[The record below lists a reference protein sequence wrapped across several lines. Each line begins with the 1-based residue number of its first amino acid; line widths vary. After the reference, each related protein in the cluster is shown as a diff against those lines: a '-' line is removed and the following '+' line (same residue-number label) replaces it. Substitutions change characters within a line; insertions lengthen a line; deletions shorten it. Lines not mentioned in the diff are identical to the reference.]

1 MATRD
6 ELLGALIGRY
16 GEARRAEKG
25 RILTEFAEV
34 TGYHRKHAER
44 LLRGACRPD
53 RSRPRPERRV
63 YDEAVREALIVLWE
77 ASDRVCG
84 KRLKPLIPML
94 IAAMERHGHLAL
106 DAEVRARLG
115 AISAATID
123 RVLAPARAKTSSRRR
138 RVASSPA
145 IRRSV
150 PIRTYADWDDPAPG
164 FMEADL
170 VAHSGPMTSGSFV
183 QTLVLTDIASG
194 WTECAPL
201 LFREQQLLGEVMTVV
216 REAMPFPLLGFDTDN
231 DTVFINETIKAWC
244 EAAGVVFT
252 RSRPYRKNDQAHIE
266 QKNGAVVR
274 RMVGYRRLE
283 GLAAARA
290 LARLYRPM
298 RLFVFFQPSFKLA
311 EKRREGALVRKRYHP
326 PLTPHQRL
334 VADPRVPQALKDALD
349 AQHAE
354 LDPVRL
360 LGEIRAAQQA
370 LVEIA
375 DRAPAADAPA
385 ADAEPTLEAFLA
397 GLRLAWREGEVRPTA
412 RPKTSKPRYRTVPDP
427 LEAVIM
433 EMKAWFD
440 ADPGITGRQLLDR
453 LQAADPETYPDTLI
467 RTVQRRLKVWRR
479 EHARTLVIGPSRH
492 RRGGCRSLKLGN
504 IPNEASAVR
513 SGTFLSEAIRRPRR
527 LTLYTRAAQQGDQ
540 APRRRRR
547 HLPLRGVDHTARWRR
562 AAGGQRRLAAP
573 AQIYAGRGH
582 GRTRHPPARGGLHTS
597 DHTRS
602 RLIRWP
608 GTTPEITPH

>member
-1 MATRD
+1 M
-6 ELLGALIGRY
+6 LL
-16 GEARRAEKG
+16 
-25 RILTEFAEV
+25 T
-34 TGYHRKHAER
+34 
-44 LLRGACRPD
+44 
-53 RSRPRPERRV
+53 
-63 YDEAVREALIVLWE
+63 
-77 ASDRVCG
+77 
-84 KRLKPLIPML
+84 
-94 IAAMERHGHLAL
+94 AMERHGHLAL
-106 DAEVRARLG
+106 DAQMRARLEK
-115 AISAATID
+115 ISAATID
-123 RVLAPARAKTSSRRR
+123 RVLRPVRKEAEGGSRRR
-138 RVASSPA
+138 TAPSSA
-145 IRRSV
+145 IRRAV
-150 PIRTYADWDDPAPG
+150 PIRTYADWGDPPPG

-201 LFREQQLLGEVMTVV
+201 LFREQELLGEVMTVMRSV
-216 REAMPFPLLGFDTDN
+216 APFPLLGFDTDN

-298 RLFVFFQPSFKLA
+298 RLFVNFFQPSFKLA

-334 VADPRVPQALKDALD
+334 VADARVPQALKDALD

-360 LGEIRAAQQA
+360 LGEIRAAQRA

-375 DRAPAADAPA
+375 DKGPAADAGA
-385 ADAEPTLEAFLA
+385 AGADPPLDAFLA
-397 GLRLAWREGEVRPTA
+397 GLRLAWQEGEVRPTA
-412 RPKTSKPRYRTVPDP
+412 RPKPAKPRYRTVPDP
-427 LEAVIM
+427 LEAITADL
-433 EMKAWFD
+433 KAWFE

-453 LQAADPETYPDTLI
+453 LQATDPESYPDTLI

-479 EHARTLVIGPSRH
+479 EHARALVLGPSATAE
-492 RRGGCRSLKLGN
+492 
-504 IPNEASAVR
+504 ID
-513 SGTFLSEAIRRPRR
+513 
-527 LTLYTRAAQQGDQ
+527 AA
-540 APRRRRR
+540 A
-547 HLPLRGVDHTARWRR
+547 
-562 AAGGQRRLAAP
+562 
-573 AQIYAGRGH
+573 
-582 GRTRHPPARGGLHTS
+582 
-597 DHTRS
+597 
-602 RLIRWP
+602 
-608 GTTPEITPH
+608 

>member
-1 MATRD
+1 
-6 ELLGALIGRY
+6 
-16 GEARRAEKG
+16 
-25 RILTEFAEV
+25 
-34 TGYHRKHAER
+34 
-44 LLRGACRPD
+44 
-53 RSRPRPERRV
+53 
-63 YDEAVREALIVLWE
+63 
-77 ASDRVCG
+77 
-84 KRLKPLIPML
+84 ML

-106 DAEVRARLG
+106 DPEVRARLG

-123 RVLAPARAKTSSRRR
+123 RVLAPARARTSSRRR

-170 VAHSGPMTSGSFV
+170 VAHSGPSTSGSFV
-183 QTLVLTDIASG
+183 RTLVLTDIASG

-201 LFREQQLLGEVMTVV
+201 LFREQQLLGEVMAVV
-216 REAMPFPLLGFDTDN
+216 REGLPVPLLGFDTDN

-244 EAAGVVFT
+244 EAAGVEFT

-298 RLFVFFQPSFKLA
+298 RLFVNFFQPSFKLA
-311 EKRREGALVRKRYHP
+311 EKRREGALVRKRYHA

-334 VADPRVPQALKDALD
+334 VADARVPQALKDALN

-360 LGEIRAAQQA
+360 LREIRAAQQA

-375 DRAPAADAPA
+375 DKGPPAAKAS
-385 ADAEPTLEAFLA
+385 DAEPPLDAFLA
-397 GLRLAWREGEVRPTA
+397 GLRLAWQEGEVRPTA
-412 RPKTSKPRYRTVPDP
+412 RPKASKPRHRTVPDP
-427 LEAVIM
+427 LEAVTANL
-433 EMKAWFD
+433 KAWFE
-440 ADPGITGRQLLDR
+440 ADPGVTGRELLDR
-453 LQAADPETYPDTLI
+453 LQAARPGSYPDNVI

-479 EHARTLVIGPSRH
+479 EHARALVIGPSATA
-492 RRGGCRSLKLGN
+492 
-504 IPNEASAVR
+504 EAD
-513 SGTFLSEAIRRPRR
+513 
-527 LTLYTRAAQQGDQ
+527 AA
-540 APRRRRR
+540 A
-547 HLPLRGVDHTARWRR
+547 
-562 AAGGQRRLAAP
+562 
-573 AQIYAGRGH
+573 
-582 GRTRHPPARGGLHTS
+582 
-597 DHTRS
+597 
-602 RLIRWP
+602 
-608 GTTPEITPH
+608 

>member
-6 ELLGALIGRY
+6 ELLGALLARYREAGRL
-16 GEARRAEKG
+16 EKG

-44 LLRGACRPD
+44 LLRGACRSD
-53 RSRPRPERRV
+53 RSRPRPERRL
-63 YDEAVREALIVLWE
+63 YDEAVREALILLWE
-77 ASDRVCG
+77 ASDRICG
-84 KRLKPLIPML
+84 KRLRPLIPML

-106 DAEVRARLG
+106 DAGVRERLEK
-115 AISAATID
+115 ISAATID
-123 RVLAPARAKTSSRRR
+123 RVLAPARARTSNRRR

-150 PIRTYADWDDPAPG
+150 PIRTYADWDDPPPG

-170 VAHSGPMTSGSFV
+170 VAHSGPSTSGAFV

-216 REAMPFPLLGFDTDN
+216 REGLPFPLLGFDTDN
-231 DTVFINETIKAWC
+231 DTVFINETVKAWC
-244 EAAGVVFT
+244 EATGVVFT

-274 RMVGYRRLE
+274 RMVGYRRLQ
-283 GLAAARA
+283 GLAAAEA

-298 RLFVFFQPSFKLA
+298 RLFVNFFQPSFKLA

-334 VADPRVPQALKDALD
+334 RVDPRVPEALKEALD
-349 AQHAE
+349 ARHAA

-375 DRAPAADAPA
+375 DKAPPTAGAP
-385 ADAEPTLEAFLA
+385 DVEPPLEVFLA

-412 RPKTSKPRYRTVPDP
+412 RRKASKPRGRTVPDP
-427 LEAVIM
+427 LEAVTA
-433 EMKAWFD
+433 ELKAWFE
-440 ADPGITGRQLLDR
+440 ADPGVTGRELLDR
-453 LQAADPETYPDTLI
+453 LQATDPEAYPDGVI

-479 EHARTLVIGPSRH
+479 ERARALVLGPSATA
-492 RRGGCRSLKLGN
+492 
-504 IPNEASAVR
+504 EAD
-513 SGTFLSEAIRRPRR
+513 
-527 LTLYTRAAQQGDQ
+527 AA
-540 APRRRRR
+540 A
-547 HLPLRGVDHTARWRR
+547 
-562 AAGGQRRLAAP
+562 
-573 AQIYAGRGH
+573 
-582 GRTRHPPARGGLHTS
+582 
-597 DHTRS
+597 
-602 RLIRWP
+602 
-608 GTTPEITPH
+608 